1 MGIDVTIE
9 QSNGHWCNHWTN
21 PRPQEKQHDV
31 LLYMCVCVCV
41 CVCVCDGESSLE
53 VTIWLFLF
61 HCPQN
66 AVTENRVRQ

>member
-41 CVCVCDGESSLE
+41 CVCDGESSLE